1 MSEKGLTKMFK
12 QIKKVIL
19 GIIIV
24 FLFYGIASA
33 GMLSGRIVKEDG
45 KSLSKT
51 EISIKGKRIV
61 TNEFGGYEIEL
72 PDGEQTLE
80 VKIGDKTY
88 LSDKIIIYS
97 PKTRQNWRIDT
108 KNKKLIKIR

>member
-12 QIKKVIL
+12 QIKVIL

-51 EISIKGKRIV
+51 EISIKGS
-61 TNEFGGYEIEL
+61 G
-72 PDGEQTLE
+72 
-80 VKIGDKTY
+80 
-88 LSDKIIIYS
+88 
-97 PKTRQNWRIDT
+97 
-108 KNKKLIKIR
+108 

>member
-45 KSLSKT
+45 RPLSKT
-51 EISIKGKRIV
+51 EVYIQGKRIM
-61 TNEFGGYEIEL
+61 TNEFGGYEVEL
-72 PDGEQTLE
+72 PDGGQNIE
-80 VKIGDKTY
+80 VKIGNKSY